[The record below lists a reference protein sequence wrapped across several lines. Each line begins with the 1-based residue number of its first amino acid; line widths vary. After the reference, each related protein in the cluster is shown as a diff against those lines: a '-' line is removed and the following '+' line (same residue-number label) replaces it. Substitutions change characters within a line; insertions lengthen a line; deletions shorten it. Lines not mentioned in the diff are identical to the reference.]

1 MWKANME
8 TLPENNFIVGNKAKG
23 RISKRVFK
31 LDKAGQIL
39 RKTTIS
45 YS

>member
-8 TLPENNFIVGNKAKG
+8 TLPENNFMVGNKAKG

-31 LDKAGQIL
+31 AGQIL
-39 RKTTIS
+39 RKTTTS
-45 YS
+45 YA

>member
-1 MWKANME
+1 MWKANMK
-8 TLPENNFIVGNKAKG
+8 TLPETNFIVGNKAKG

-31 LDKAGQIL
+31 AGQIL
-39 RKTTIS
+39 RKTTIC